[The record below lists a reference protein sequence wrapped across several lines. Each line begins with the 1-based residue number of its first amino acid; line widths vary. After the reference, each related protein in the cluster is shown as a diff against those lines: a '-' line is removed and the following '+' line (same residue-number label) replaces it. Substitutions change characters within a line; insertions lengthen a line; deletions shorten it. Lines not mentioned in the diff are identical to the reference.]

1 MKKIIPYLAGII
13 VSVILVIASMTILGN
28 TKILAPVLIVFG
40 VYLLI
45 GCLIKLCKM
54 NEKLKDTII
63 CTIDLLWWLPW

>member
-28 TKILAPVLIVFG
+28 TKILSPVLIVFS